1 MAEEGLR
8 ERKKRAT
15 RQLISNVATGLFVS
29 RGFDAVTVAEIAD
42 AAGVSKMTVFNYFPR
57 KEDLF
62 LDRHAD
68 RLRELE
74 AVVRDRAAGEPVVV
88 ALRRH
93 QHELLAARHPLS
105 GAIEGARGFWYI
117 LRGSPALMARFH
129 EQEREIADVLAAVLG
144 EETGDPVRS
153 RMVAGLLTATISTIF
168 ATAVTRL
175 VAGDKAEDVQ
185 RDQVAVIDQA
195 FELCEHGVGDFP
207 DARKKRAPGKRTAQ
221 PKT

>member
-1 MAEEGLR
+1 MVGYTLPGMVEEGLR
-8 ERKKRAT
+8 ERKKRET
-15 RQLISNVATGLFVS
+15 RQLIADIASGLFIL
-29 RGFDAVTVAEIAD
+29 RGFDDVTVAEIAV

-74 AVVRDRAAGEPVVV
+74 DVVRERPAGESAVA

-105 GAIEGARGFWYI
+105 GAIEGAHGFWLV
-117 LRGSPALMARFH
+117 LRSSPALMARFH
-129 EQEREIADVLAAVLG
+129 EQEREIGVALAAVLT
-144 EETGDPVRS
+144 EETGDAPRS
-153 RMVAGLLTATISTIF
+153 RMVAGLLATTIGAIF
-168 ATAVTRL
+168 GTAVGRL
-175 VAGDKAEDVQ
+175 VDGDDAGEVQ

-195 FELCEHGVGDFP
+195 FDLVEHGVGGFP
-207 DARKKRAPGKRTAQ
+207 P
-221 PKT
+221 